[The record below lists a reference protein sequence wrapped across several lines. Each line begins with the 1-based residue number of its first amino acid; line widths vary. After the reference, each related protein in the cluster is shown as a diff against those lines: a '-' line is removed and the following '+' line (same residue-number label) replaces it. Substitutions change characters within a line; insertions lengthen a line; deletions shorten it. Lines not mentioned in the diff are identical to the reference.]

1 MNNMLR
7 RTKQINWEGLGK
19 RMRTHGLSNYGPL
32 GNNLCKW
39 KKSNVLAE
47 VWLWL
52 SVSRAVASCH
62 CLRLRHWCLSATRAI
77 GLITNPINELLQGIY
92 VNK

>member
-32 GNNLCKW
+32 GNNLCKAQ
-39 KKSNVLAE
+39 SSAHGE
-47 VWLWL
+47 P
-52 SVSRAVASCH
+52 SI
-62 CLRLRHWCLSATRAI
+62 RHAAHT
-77 GLITNPINELLQGIY
+77 
-92 VNK
+92 VVVM

>member
-39 KKSNVLAE
+39 KSRMFSQKFGFGFRSQE
-47 VWLWL
+47 LWL
-52 SVSRAVASCH
+52 LVIVCDF
-62 CLRLRHWCLSATRAI
+62 AI
-77 GLITNPINELLQGIY
+77 GVCLQPEQF
-92 VNK
+92 V